1 VTGRL
6 RIVVI
11 GDEASDP
18 PPGIEVLVEV
28 TDLVFAPD
36 AATLDVAIRDAE
48 VIFAWDGDGEMLAH
62 AWPNANAL
70 AWIQAASAGVEDLLI
85 PELVESDVILTNA
98 RGIFDEPMA
107 EYVLGLVI
115 AFAKDF
121 GGVFERGRRGEWRSH
136 DTERVGGKRML
147 VAGVGSIGRAIGRAA
162 QDLGMHVRGL
172 GRTARPGDD
181 IFEAIHDADEIV
193 EAVSWADFVVDVLP
207 LTPGTRHLFDAR
219 VFSAMQPNARF
230 LNVGR
235 GATVDEPAL
244 IEALREGRIAGAA
257 LDVFEEEPL
266 PPDSPLWG
274 MRNVI
279 VSPHMSGRAAGWQVA
294 LVELFLENLGLF
306 LAGEPL
312 RNVVHKRLGYPTWPR
327 P

>member
-1 VTGRL
+1 M
-6 RIVVI
+6 

-18 PPGIEVLVEV
+18 PPGIEVLADV

-36 AATLDVAIRDAE
+36 AATLEVAIRDAE
-48 VIFAWDGDGEMLAH
+48 VVFAWEGDGDMLAH

-70 AWIQAASAGVEDLLI
+70 RWIQSASAGVEDLLI

-121 GGVFERGRRGEWRSH
+121 AGVFERSRRGEWRSH

-162 QDLGMHVRGL
+162 QGLGMHVRGL
-172 GRTARPGDD
+172 GRTARAGDD
-181 IFEAIHDADEIV
+181 IFEAILDAGEIV
-193 EAVSWADFVVDVLP
+193 EAVSWADFVVNALP
-207 LTPGTRHLFDAR
+207 STPGTRHLFDAR
-219 VFSAMQPNARF
+219 VFSAMRPNARF
-230 LNVGR
+230 VNVGR

-266 PPDSPLWG
+266 PADSPLWG

-279 VSPHMSGRAAGWQVA
+279 VSPHMSGHDAGWRVA